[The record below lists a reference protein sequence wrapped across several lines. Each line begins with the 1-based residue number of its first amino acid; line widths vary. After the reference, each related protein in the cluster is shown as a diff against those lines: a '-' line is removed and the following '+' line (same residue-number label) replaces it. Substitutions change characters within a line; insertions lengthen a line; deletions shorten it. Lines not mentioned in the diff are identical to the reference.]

1 MADERSRDSATEQR
15 RPDAERSVGRPGQPG
30 QHEAATKPAPDQQSA
45 DEVMKVRKAAGSISE
60 VVEPVQRTRLER
72 TDR

>member
-1 MADERSRDSATEQR
+1 MADERNL
-15 RPDAERSVGRPGQPG
+15 PRPGQQEG
-30 QHEAATKPAPDQQSA
+30 AASKPAPDQQSA

-60 VVEPVQRTRLER
+60 VIEPVQRTRPER